1 MLPGDSQAAAKAS
14 SSKEMVTECRDG
26 KWCTR
31 ADCKF
36 THPNGRDIDDMD
48 ADVEARELMTLM
60 PRNGK
65 LLNEVREARFAHLRV
80 IGEAKER
87 SGQLLMSCLTP
98 FPNAYSCDSL
108 GSVGCVSLSSHLVC

>member
-1 MLPGDSQAAAKAS
+1 MLPGDSQAAAKA

-36 THPNGRDIDDMD
+36 THPNGV
-48 ADVEARELMTLM
+48 DVEARELMTLM

-98 FPNAYSCDSL
+98 FPNTY
-108 GSVGCVSLSSHLVC
+108 